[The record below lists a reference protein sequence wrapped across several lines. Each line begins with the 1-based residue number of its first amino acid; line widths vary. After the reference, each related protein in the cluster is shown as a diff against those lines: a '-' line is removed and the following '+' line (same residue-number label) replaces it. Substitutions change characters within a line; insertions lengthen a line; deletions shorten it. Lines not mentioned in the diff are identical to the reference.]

1 MARSRRTPGLISLMR
16 SILSRLVRDRQAQDL
31 VEYALL
37 VALVGLVGIAAWNAF
52 EARLGQAYQNYDT
65 RTQNLWRPPD
75 PAPKGP

>member
-1 MARSRRTPGLISLMR
+1 MWNVRRLLR
-16 SILSRLVRDRQAQDL
+16 AQDAQDL

-52 EARLGQAYQNYDT
+52 EARLGQAYGNYDT

-75 PAPKGP
+75 PATP